1 LSAIV
6 GGPACSDSLVRKEL
20 RTLRYRAGK
29 EALAVEILRDAVAN
43 AIGGRALV
51 LFVDFRA
58 MDRTILNSAMQPA
71 RRRGAWCVAAC
82 IIGLLAACDG
92 CVRTHYVTARG
103 APDNPLQERL
113 SLSSHGGPKPT
124 ERTLQFLRN
133 NNLAEDLA
141 GDPRKLLA
149 KVEEIVQEEP
159 SPEANYA
166 AAEVAYIGGLKLQR
180 KADAAGSRNMY
191 AAAVV
196 HAHFYLMGPEWREG
210 HNPYDPQFRAAC
222 DIYNAALEA
231 ALRIARSDGLLRP
244 GAHESIEMGGQQWEI
259 TVAVRDGLWRSE
271 DFGRIEFAS
280 DYKIKNLNNSNHTF
294 GLGVPLI
301 VVRNPAGRS
310 DPAQPY
316 YAPGLA
322 FPMTAFLRLLP
333 DDAAVSLGGGSAGP
347 VGPVASAIGTHHR
360 AVLELYDPLSATELV
375 VGDRRIPLETD
386 LSTPLAYC
394 LNDPAL
400 QQIQQPTLGLLR
412 PDSPKRL
419 TGLYMLEPFQPNK
432 IPVLMIHGL
441 WSGPL
446 TWMEMFNTLHGSAE
460 LRANYQF
467 WFYTYP
473 TGQPFWESA
482 AELRRTLVQL
492 RSALDPQHRDLALD
506 QMVLVGHSM
515 GGLIA
520 RLQTVSSGNDF
531 WRLASDKPF
540 SELKAD
546 PGVRA
551 DLADIFFFE
560 PNPSVRRVI
569 TIATPHRGTNI
580 SNETTQWLGRRFIA
594 LPKDMVQ
601 GTKDLLGANPNFFP
615 PGSLV
620 NVSTS
625 VDSLSPRSTI
635 LPVMLSA
642 PRGPWVTYHNIVGRL
657 PQRDFLGHVAGDG
670 DGVVP
675 FASAHL
681 DDVASEVV
689 VPSDHLQVHRHP
701 LAILEVRRILLEQ
714 AAELRQ
720 NPYGPVRAAARG
732 QAIAR

>member
-1 LSAIV
+1 
-6 GGPACSDSLVRKEL
+6 
-20 RTLRYRAGK
+20 
-29 EALAVEILRDAVAN
+29 
-43 AIGGRALV
+43 
-51 LFVDFRA
+51 
-58 MDRTILNSAMQPA
+58 MDRTIPNPA
-71 RRRGAWCVAAC
+71 RRTSRRRGPLAGFV
-82 IIGLLAACDG
+82 ILVLAATNG
-92 CVRTHYVTARG
+92 CAPVHYVTARA
-103 APDNPLQERL
+103 APSNPLEDRL
-113 SLSSHGGPKPT
+113 AMSAHGGPKPSQ
-124 ERTLQFLRN
+124 RTLEFLRDY
-133 NNLAEDLA
+133 NLLDNPAD
-141 GDPRKLLA
+141 DPRELLG
-149 KVEEIVQEEP
+149 KVEQIVQQEP

-166 AAEVAYIGGLKLQR
+166 AAEIAYIGGVKLQR
-180 KADAAGSRNMY
+180 KADTRGARDMY

-196 HAHFYLMGPEWREG
+196 HAHFYLMGPEARDG
-210 HNPYDPQFRAAC
+210 RNPYDPQFRAAC

-231 ALRIARSDGLLRP
+231 ALRIARGDGLLHP

-259 TVAVRDGLWRSE
+259 SVAVRDGLWRDE
-271 DFGRIEFAS
+271 DFGRVEFVS
-280 DYKIKNLNNSNHTF
+280 DYKTNGLHNSNHTF

-301 VVRNPAGRS
+301 VVRNPNGRS

-333 DDAAVSLGGGSAGP
+333 DDPAAAISAGGIGRLAGSA
-347 VGPVASAIGTHHR
+347 VATVTSGAHHR
-360 AVLELYDPLSATELV
+360 AVLELYDPLSATELMA
-375 VGDRRIPLETD
+375 GDRRIPLESD

-432 IPVLMIHGL
+432 IPVLMIHGV
-441 WSGPL
+441 WSGPF
-446 TWMEMFNTLHGSAE
+446 TWMEMFNALDGSAE

-473 TGQPFWESA
+473 TGQPFWQSA
-482 AELRRTLVQL
+482 AELRRTLAQL
-492 RSALDPQHRDLALD
+492 RTTLDPQRRDLALD

-520 RLQTVSSGNDF
+520 RLQTLSSGNDF

-540 SELKAD
+540 SDLKAD
-546 PGVRA
+546 PEVRA
-551 DLADIFFFE
+551 DLAEIFFFQ

-569 TIATPHRGTNI
+569 TIATPHRGTKI
-580 SNETTQWLGRRFIA
+580 SNETTQWLGRRLIA

-601 GTKDLLGANPNFFP
+601 GTKDLLAENPTFFP
-615 PGSLV
+615 SGSLV

-625 VDSLSPRSTI
+625 IDSLSPRSPI
-635 LPVMLSA
+635 LPAMLGA

-657 PQRDFLGHVAGDG
+657 PQRDLWGHVAGDG
-670 DGVVP
+670 DGLVP
-675 FASAHL
+675 FDSAHL
-681 DDVASEVV
+681 DDAASEII
-689 VPSDHLQVHRHP
+689 VPASHMEVQRHP
-701 LAILEVRRILLEQ
+701 LAILEVRRILLQE

-720 NPYGPVRAAARG
+720 NPYGPPRSPMPVQALAR
-732 QAIAR
+732 

>member
-1 LSAIV
+1 
-6 GGPACSDSLVRKEL
+6 
-20 RTLRYRAGK
+20 
-29 EALAVEILRDAVAN
+29 
-43 AIGGRALV
+43 
-51 LFVDFRA
+51 
-58 MDRTILNSAMQPA
+58 MDRTIFNSGLRSN
-71 RRRGAWCVAAC
+71 RRRGLGCFVPC
-82 IIGLLAACDG
+82 MMLLLAATDG
-92 CVRTHYVTARG
+92 CAQTHYVTAR
-103 APDNPLQERL
+103 ATPDNPLQERL
-113 SLSSHGGPKPT
+113 SIASHSGPKPT

-133 NNLAEDLA
+133 YDLTDDPA
-141 GDPRKLLA
+141 GDPRKLLME
-149 KVEEIVQEEP
+149 VEAVVQREP
-159 SPEANYA
+159 SPDANYA
-166 AAEVAYIGGLKLQR
+166 AAEVAYIGGVRLAR
-180 KADAAGSRNMY
+180 KADTAGARDMY
-191 AAAVV
+191 SAAVV
-196 HAHFYLMGPEWREG
+196 HAHFYLMGPEPREG
-210 HNPYDPQFRAAC
+210 RNPFDPQFRAAC

-231 ALRIARSDGLLRP
+231 ALRIARNDGVLHP
-244 GAHESIEMGGQQWEI
+244 GAHELIEMGGQQWDI
-259 TVAVRDGLWRSE
+259 TVSVRDGLWRNE
-271 DFGRIEFAS
+271 DFGRVEFVS

-301 VVRNPAGRS
+301 VVRNPAARS

-333 DDAAVSLGGGSAGP
+333 DAPSAVAVGGPGSWATG
-347 VGPVASAIGTHHR
+347 ARHQ
-360 AVLELYDPLSATELV
+360 AVLELYDPLSTTEAV
-375 VGDRRIPLETD
+375 VDDRRVPLETD

-419 TGLYMLEPFQPNK
+419 TGLYMLEPFQSNK

-441 WSGPL
+441 WSGPF
-446 TWMEMFNTLHGSAE
+446 TWMEMFNTLRGSAE

-482 AELRRTLVQL
+482 AELRRTLAQL
-492 RSALDPQHRDLALD
+492 RTAVDPQGRDLALD

-520 RLQTVSSGNDF
+520 RLQTFSSGNDF
-531 WRLASDKPF
+531 WRLVSDKPF

-546 PGVRA
+546 PGVRR

-560 PNPSVRRVI
+560 PNPSIRRVI
-569 TIATPHRGTNI
+569 TIATPHRGSNI

-601 GTKDLLGANPNFFP
+601 ATKDMLGENPNFFP
-615 PGSLV
+615 SSSLI

-625 VDSLSPRSTI
+625 IDSLSPQSPI
-635 LPVMLSA
+635 FPVMLRA
-642 PRGPWVTYHNIVGRL
+642 PHASWVTYHNIVGRL
-657 PQRDFLGHVAGDG
+657 PQHDFLGHVAGDG

-675 FASAHL
+675 LASAHL

-689 VPSDHLQVHRHP
+689 VPADHMQVQTNP
-701 LAILEVRRILLEQ
+701 LAILEVRRILLQQ

-720 NPYGPVRAAARG
+720 NPYGPVRATAPSGTTTR
-732 QAIAR
+732 

>member
-1 LSAIV
+1 M
-6 GGPACSDSLVRKEL
+6 
-20 RTLRYRAGK
+20 
-29 EALAVEILRDAVAN
+29 IL
-43 AIGGRALV
+43 
-51 LFVDFRA
+51 
-58 MDRTILNSAMQPA
+58 T
-71 RRRGAWCVAAC
+71 
-82 IIGLLAACDG
+82 LAAANG
-92 CVRTHYVTARG
+92 CAPMHYVTARA
-103 APDNPLQERL
+103 APNNPLQDRL
-113 SLSSHGGPKPT
+113 SISSHSGPKPSQ
-124 ERTLQFLRN
+124 RTLQFLRSY
-133 NNLAEDLA
+133 NLADDLA

-149 KVEEIVQEEP
+149 EVDQVVQKEP

-166 AAEVAYIGGLKLQR
+166 AAEVAYIGGVKLQR
-180 KADAAGSRNMY
+180 KSDAPGARDMY

-196 HAHFYLMGPEWREG
+196 HAHFYLMGPESREAR
-210 HNPYDPQFRAAC
+210 NPYDPQFRGAC
-222 DIYNAALEA
+222 DIYNTALEA
-231 ALRIARSDGLLRP
+231 ALRIARGDGLLHP
-244 GAHESIEMGGQQWEI
+244 GGHELIEMGGQQWEI
-259 TVAVRDGLWRSE
+259 TVAVRDGLWHDE

-280 DYKIKNLNNSNHTF
+280 DYKTNGLRDANHTF

-301 VVRNPAGRS
+301 VVRNPAGRN

-333 DDAAVSLGGGSAGP
+333 DEPEAIPAGA
-347 VGPVASAIGTHHR
+347 PVAGAAIAGAAAPVAATAAAIGTHHR
-360 AVLELYDPLSATELV
+360 AVLELYDPLSATELIA
-375 VGDRRIPLETD
+375 GDRRIPLETD
-386 LSTPLAYC
+386 LSTPLAYG

-432 IPVLMIHGL
+432 IPVIMIHGI
-441 WSGPL
+441 WSGPF

-492 RSALDPQHRDLALD
+492 RSTLDPQHRDLALD

-520 RLQTVSSGNDF
+520 RMQTLSSGNDF
-531 WRLASDKPF
+531 WRLASNKPF

-546 PGVRA
+546 PRVRS

-560 PNPSVRRVI
+560 PNPSIRRVI
-569 TIATPHRGTNI
+569 TIATPHRGTKI
-580 SNETTQWLGRRFIA
+580 SNETTQWLGRRLIS

-601 GTKDLLGANPNFFP
+601 GTKDLLAENPNFFP
-615 PGSLV
+615 PGSLI
-620 NVSTS
+620 NVSTTI
-625 VDSLSPRSTI
+625 DSLSPRSTI
-635 LPVMLSA
+635 LPAMLNA

-657 PQRDFLGHVAGDG
+657 PQRDLWGHVAGDG

-681 DDVASEVV
+681 DDAASEII
-689 VPSDHLQVHRHP
+689 VPADHLEVQSHP

-720 NPYGPVRAAARG
+720 NPYGPLRAMAPRETIVR
-732 QAIAR
+732 